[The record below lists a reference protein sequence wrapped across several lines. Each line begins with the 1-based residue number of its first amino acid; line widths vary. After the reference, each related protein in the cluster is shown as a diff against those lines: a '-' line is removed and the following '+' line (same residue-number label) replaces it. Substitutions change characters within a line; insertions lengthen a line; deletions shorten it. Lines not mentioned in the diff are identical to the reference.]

1 MLMGVFRGYTICNLL
16 SKTEERSYIY
26 IHISENIYI
35 RKNIYMEK
43 KNDKVNMGNND
54 IWGIWVKHIYEF
66 FALFL

>member
-1 MLMGVFRGYTICNLL
+1 
-16 SKTEERSYIY
+16 
-26 IHISENIYI
+26 
-35 RKNIYMEK
+35 MEK